1 MFSKQ
6 GPNTAAELLV
16 SHLPFLEPGA
26 RTSRPSRVAP
36 VTVLVISAVVMV
48 GQAPEAP
55 EARVERLVCEYAQN
69 VPALPLD
76 GALSLRED
84 LAIESLSLVSLTVR
98 LGDELGVD
106 VLDAEL
112 ELGEVKTVADLVGV
126 AKKLGEIAR
135 ANGSK
140 RD

>member
-1 MFSKQ
+1 
-6 GPNTAAELLV
+6 
-16 SHLPFLEPGA
+16 
-26 RTSRPSRVAP
+26 
-36 VTVLVISAVVMV
+36 LVISAVVMMV
-48 GQAPEAP
+48 GEAPEAP

-69 VPALPLD
+69 PPALPLD

-106 VLDAEL
+106 ILDAEL
-112 ELGEVKTVADLVGV
+112 ELGDVKTVADLVGV

-135 ANGSK
+135 AQTGALL
-140 RD
+140 R